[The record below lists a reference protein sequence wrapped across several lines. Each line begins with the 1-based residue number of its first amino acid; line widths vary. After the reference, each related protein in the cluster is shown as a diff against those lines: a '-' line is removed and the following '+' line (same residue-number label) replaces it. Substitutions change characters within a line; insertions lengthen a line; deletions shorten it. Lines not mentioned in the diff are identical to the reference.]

1 MRSDVA
7 FPMGNS
13 ERHATRARRALA
25 ACAAACA
32 LAAAW
37 PGAAMADLFSYDG
50 QFGSEEA
57 ANGRFANPQG
67 LTSDAAGRVYV
78 ADAGR
83 GVVEVYDNAEA
94 GNKYLLSIGVGRL
107 LKPIGVWVDNR
118 QRVYV
123 VDAGRDSVDIYDNFN
138 DNFEFRRSFGGSGTE
153 RGKMGNPRY
162 VVTDRASRIYVS
174 ERDTARVQFWKAKGG
189 DSVSFGA
196 FGTAGLLEGFQE
208 PEGIVR
214 ENDDRFY
221 LTDDSAA
228 GGQIQAFDTRGSPI
242 RQVAGPG
249 VEFGQV
255 SAPRGI
261 VRDPAGRLLV
271 VDSGNERVQLFGLFP
286 AGNPFLGAFGS
297 EGGGP
302 GQFRDPTGITI
313 APGALAYVADA
324 GNGRVVRLHYDD
336 ADDDGVLD
344 ARDNC
349 VGLANPDQRNT
360 DKNGGGDACD
370 ADDDDDGIGDDAD
383 KCPRTLRGAD
393 SNKDGCADPRSRVTV
408 PGSGKRYKRTPTR
421 FAGTA
426 SGDELGV
433 TGVQIAVAKKRGGKC
448 AWFTG
453 KGFGAQAACN
463 APQFLAASGTA
474 RWEAR
479 VRFGGRGAFRVVSR
493 ATQGGGVVENVLD
506 QSNVHDFRV
515 G

>member
-1 MRSDVA
+1 
-7 FPMGNS
+7 
-13 ERHATRARRALA
+13 
-25 ACAAACA
+25 
-32 LAAAW
+32 
-37 PGAAMADLFSYDG
+37 MADLFSYDG
-50 QFGSEEA
+50 EFGSEQA
-57 ANGRFANPQG
+57 SGGRFANPQG
-67 LTSDAAGRVYV
+67 LATDDAGRVYV

-83 GVVEVYDNAEA
+83 GVVEVFDNAEA
-94 GNKYLLSIGVGRL
+94 GNKYLVSIGAGRL

-123 VDAGRDSVDIYDNFN
+123 VDAGRDKVDFYDNFL
-138 DNFEFRRSFGGSGTE
+138 DHFDFRRSFGGSGTE
-153 RGKMGNPRY
+153 RGKMGNPHY
-162 VVTDRASRIYVS
+162 VVTDKASQVYVT
-174 ERDTARVQFWKAKGG
+174 ERDTARVQFWKPKGG
-189 DSVSFGA
+189 DTVSFGA
-196 FGTAGLLEGFQE
+196 FGTAGVLEAFQE

-221 LTDDSAA
+221 LTDDSVS
-228 GGQIQAFDTRGSPI
+228 GGQVQAFDTRGKPV

-249 VEFGQV
+249 VDFGQV

-271 VDSGNERVQLFGLFP
+271 VDSGNERVQIFGLFS
-286 AGNPFLGAFGS
+286 AGSPFLGAFGS

-336 ADDDGVLD
+336 SDNDGVLD

-349 VGLANPDQRNT
+349 QGLANPDQRDT
-360 DKNGGGDACD
+360 DKDRKGDACD
-370 ADDDDDGIGDDAD
+370 PDIDNDGIPNDPDR
-383 KCPRTLRGAD
+383 CPRTIRGAD

-433 TGVQIAVAKKRGGKC
+433 SAVQIAVAKKRGGKC

-453 KGFGAQAACN
+453 KGFGAPGDCAQPNYLPAT
-463 APQFLAASGTA
+463 GTD
-474 RWEAR
+474 RWE
-479 VRFGGRGAFRVVSR
+479 VRLHFGGRGPFRVLSR
-493 ATQGGGVVENVLD
+493 ATQAGGVVENVLD
-506 QSNVHDFRV
+506 ARNVHDFRV